1 MGVGLRHVLGY
12 SRAVEASA
20 RFLTTD
26 GRKDGWRVPFSDFYK
41 RLRPPRLRCSAT
53 TPQVRISGLS
63 AALLF
68 KALEKALHE
77 HICDQTG
84 APSSQR
90 DGRNSG
96 IAGAANESR
105 RATGGR
111 RFAVCAAQ
119 RSVVG
124 SERATRSERARYPM
138 RPVGSARLGSALRL
152 ASNAAYACCQ
162 QGCEPI
168 ASLVAMGGQ
177 RFDWMLRLMRWLQS
191 SAGAWASCSTRTG
204 SRTPRNRAR

>member
-1 MGVGLRHVLGY
+1 MVGGCRLVTFIDGC
-12 SRAVEASA
+12 A
-20 RFLTTD
+20 RP
-26 GRKDGWRVPFSDFYK
+26 G
-41 RLRPPRLRCSAT
+41 LRCSAT

-105 RATGGR
+105 RDGR
-111 RFAVCAAQ
+111 PTVCRVGPRSAA
-119 RSVVG
+119 
-124 SERATRSERARYPM
+124 
-138 RPVGSARLGSALRL
+138 L
-152 ASNAAYACCQ
+152 
-162 QGCEPI
+162 
-168 ASLVAMGGQ
+168 
-177 RFDWMLRLMRWLQS
+177 
-191 SAGAWASCSTRTG
+191 
-204 SRTPRNRAR
+204 

>member
-1 MGVGLRHVLGY
+1 MVGGCRLVT
-12 SRAVEASA
+12 
-20 RFLTTD
+20 FID
-26 GRKDGWRVPFSDFYK
+26 GCV
-41 RLRPPRLRCSAT
+41 RPGLRCSAT

-96 IAGAANESR
+96 IAGAANAAAG
-105 RATGGR
+105 RAADGLPGW
-111 RFAVCAAQ
+111 AAQ

-138 RPVGSARLGSALRL
+138 RPVGSARLGSARLGSALRL
-152 ASNAAYACCQ
+152 ASVAAYACCQ

-168 ASLVAMGGQ
+168 TSLVAMGGQ

-204 SRTPRNRAR
+204 SHTPRNRAR